1 MRVSN
6 VTVRKRLIFILIVGL
21 IAFSVFI
28 VRLAYVQIFMNS
40 WLTQKA
46 LDSWSREIPYAAE
59 RGDILDRNG
68 KVLATNVSRP
78 TVLVVPRQVRN
89 PANTAAQLS
98 KILDVSKEK
107 VYKDITKK
115 ASTAYI
121 NPEGKKI
128 SNEKAQEI
136 KKLKLPG
143 VFIAEDFKRSYP
155 NGSFLSHVLG
165 FAGVDNQ
172 GLTGLESYYDDLLKG
187 VNGHVN
193 FFSDARGNRM
203 ASLKDTYTPP
213 KDGLNLQLTIDDRV
227 QKIIERELDN
237 AEQKYHPE
245 GEIAIAMNPN
255 TGEIL
260 GMSSRPDFNPQNY
273 QAVSSDVY
281 NHNLPVWKTYEPGS
295 TFKVITL
302 AAALNENKVNLQK
315 DSFYD
320 PGYIDVAGTNL
331 HCWKRG
337 GHGQETFLQVVEN
350 SCNPGFV
357 ELGQRLGKDKLLQ
370 YINAFG
376 FGQKTGIDLQ
386 GESKGILFKPDK
398 MGPLETATT
407 AFGQGVSV
415 TPIQQVAAVSAA
427 VNGGYLYTPYI
438 AKDWIDP
445 TNGEIVDQN
454 NPVMKRQVIS
464 NATSKKVRQA
474 LESVVANG
482 TGRNAYQDGWRIGG
496 KTGTAQKV
504 QNGHYLKNNYI
515 LSFMGFAP
523 ANDPQIVVYVAIDH
537 PKNTVQFGG
546 TVAAPIAGRIIS
558 DSLSAMGVK
567 KQTNGLPKEVRYGD
581 PQTVEVPNLIGETKD
596 EIAQSYYNL
605 KILKSGSGDEV
616 VRQSPKPGSKV
627 EVGTAMRVYLGNSLT
642 NPPSKNL
649 DSGNTTDSNSGTQT
663 DQNSGN

>member
-6 VTVRKRLIFILIVGL
+6 VTVRKRLIFVLIVGL
-21 IAFSVFI
+21 VAFGIFI
-28 VRLAYVQIFMNS
+28 VRLGYVQLFMNS

-46 LDSWSREIPYAAE
+46 LDSWSREIPYEAE

-68 KVLATNVSRP
+68 NILATNVSRP
-78 TVLVVPRQVRN
+78 TILIVPKQIRN
-89 PANTAAQLS
+89 PAKTAEKLS
-98 KILDVSKEK
+98 QILNVSKEV

-115 ASTAYI
+115 SATAYI

-128 SNEKAQEI
+128 SNEIAQQI
-136 KKLKLPG
+136 KELKLPG

-155 NGSFLSHVLG
+155 NGNFLSHVLG
-165 FAGVDNQ
+165 FAGIDNQ
-172 GLTGLESYYDDLLKG
+172 GLTGLESYYDKLLEG
-187 VNGHVN
+187 QNGHVS
-193 FFSDARGNRM
+193 FFSDAQGNRM
-203 ASLKDTYTPP
+203 SSLKDTYTPP
-213 KDGLNLQLTIDDRV
+213 KDGLNLQLTIDQKV
-227 QKIIERELDN
+227 QTIIERELNN

-260 GMSSRPDFNPQNY
+260 GMSSRPSFNPENY
-273 QAVSSDVY
+273 QSVTQDVY

-302 AAALNENKVNLQK
+302 AAALQENKVDLNK
-315 DSFYD
+315 DSFFD

-337 GHGQETFLQVVEN
+337 GHGQETFLEVVEN

-386 GESKGILFKPDK
+386 GESKGILFKPSK

-427 VNGGYLYTPYI
+427 INGGYLYTPYI

-445 TNGEIVDQN
+445 NNGEMVSQN
-454 NPVMKRQVIS
+454 SPVMKRQVIS
-464 NATSKKVRQA
+464 NATSAKVRQA

-482 TGRNAYQDGWRIGG
+482 TGRNAYVNGWRIGG

-523 ANDPQIVVYVAIDH
+523 ADDPQIVVYVAIDH
-537 PKNTVQFGG
+537 PQTAIQFGG
-546 TVAAPIAGRIIS
+546 TVVAPIAGQIIA
-558 DSLSAMGVK
+558 DSLTAMGVK
-567 KQTNGLPKEVRYGD
+567 PRTNGLPKEQRYGD
-581 PQTVEVPNLIGETKD
+581 PITVKVPDLIGKSKST
-596 EIAQSYYNL
+596 IAQSYYDL
-605 KILKSGSGDEV
+605 KVLTSGRGDKV
-616 VRQSPKPGSKV
+616 VRQSPKPGTKV
-627 EVGTAMRVYLGNSLT
+627 SAGASIRVYLGSGTSNSDGSSNSQ
-642 NPPSKNL
+642 NPQNSSN
-649 DSGNTTDSNSGTQT
+649 SNSG
-663 DQNSGN
+663 N

>member
-1 MRVSN
+1 VRVSN
-6 VTVRKRLIFILIVGL
+6 VTVRKRLLFILIVGVL
-21 IAFSVFI
+21 AFGIFI
-28 VRLAYVQIFMNS
+28 VRLGFVQLFMHG

-46 LDSWSREIPYAAE
+46 LDSWSREIPYEAE
-59 RGDILDRNG
+59 RGNILDRNG
-68 KVLATNVSRP
+68 KILATNMSRP
-78 TVLVVPRQVRN
+78 TVLVVPKQIRN
-89 PANTAAQLS
+89 PAKTAEELAKVLNM
-98 KILDVSKEK
+98 SKEK
-107 VYKDITKK
+107 AYRDITQRE
-115 ASTAYI
+115 SSVII

-128 SNEKAQEI
+128 SNEKAQAI
-136 KKLKLPG
+136 KQLKLPG

-165 FAGVDNQ
+165 FAGIDNQ

-187 VNGHVN
+187 VRGHVA
-193 FFSDARGNRM
+193 FFSDAQGNRM
-203 ASLKDTYTPP
+203 SSLKDTYTPP
-213 KDGLNLQLTIDDRV
+213 KDGLSLQLTIDEKV

-237 AEQKYHPE
+237 GEQKYHPE
-245 GEIAIAMNPN
+245 SEIAIAMNPN

-260 GMSSRPDFNPQNY
+260 GMSSRPDFDPQNY
-273 QAVSSDVY
+273 QSVKASVY

-302 AAALNENKVNLQK
+302 AAALQENKVNLQK
-315 DSFYD
+315 DNYYD
-320 PGYIDVAGTNL
+320 PGYVDVAGTKL

-337 GHGQETFLQVVEN
+337 GHGSETFLEVVEN

-357 ELGQRLGKDKLLQ
+357 ELGDRLGKSKLLQ

-376 FGQKTGIDLQ
+376 FGAKTGIDLQ
-386 GESKGILFKPDK
+386 GESKGILFKPSR

-427 VNGGYLYTPYI
+427 INGGYLYQPYI

-445 TNGEIVDQN
+445 TNGEVVDRN
-454 NPVMKRQVIS
+454 SPVMKRQVIS
-464 NATSKKVRQA
+464 NETSKKVREA

-482 TGRNAYQDGWRIGG
+482 TGRNAFEAGWRIGG

-504 QNGHYLKNNYI
+504 QNGHYLTNNYI

-537 PKNTVQFGG
+537 PRNTIQFGG
-546 TVAAPIAGRIIS
+546 TVAAPMGGRIIA

-567 KQTNGLPKEVRYGD
+567 QQSDGLKKEVRYGD
-581 PQTVEVPNLIGETKD
+581 PQMVKVPDLVGESSD
-596 EIAQSYYNL
+596 DIVNSYYQLN
-605 KILKSGSGDEV
+605 ILTSFTGKKGDYV
-616 VRQSPKPGSKV
+616 VKQSPRPGT
-627 EVGTAMRVYLGNSLT
+627 EVKAGTTIRIYLGDS
-642 NPPSKNL
+642 PSSTKEAKPNASIGP
-649 DSGNTTDSNSGTQT
+649 DPMG
-663 DQNSGN
+663 

>member
-6 VTVRKRLIFILIVGL
+6 VTVRKRLIFILIFGL
-21 IAFSVFI
+21 LVFGGFI
-28 VRLAYVQIFMNS
+28 IRLGYVQIFMNN

-46 LDSWSREIPYAAE
+46 LDSWSKEIPYAAE

-68 KVLATNVSRP
+68 NVLATNESRP
-78 TVLVVPRQVRN
+78 TVLIVPRQVRN
-89 PANTAAQLS
+89 PAKTARALAKVLGAS
-98 KILDVSKEK
+98 DEK
-107 VYKDITKK
+107 VYKTITKK
-115 ASTAYI
+115 ALSVYI

-128 SNEKAQEI
+128 SNEKALEI
-136 KKLKLPG
+136 KKLNLPG

-165 FAGVDNQ
+165 FAGIDNQ
-172 GLTGLESYYDDLLKG
+172 GLTGLESYYDALLKG
-187 VNGHVN
+187 MSGHVN
-193 FFSDARGNRM
+193 FFSDAQGNRM
-203 ASLKDTYTPP
+203 SSLKDTYTPP
-213 KDGLNLQLTIDDRV
+213 KDGLNLQLTIDEKV

-237 AEQKYHPE
+237 AESKYHPE

-260 GMSSRPDFNPQNY
+260 GMASRPDFNPENY
-273 QAVSSDVY
+273 QEVTQDVY

-302 AAALNENKVNLQK
+302 AAALQEDKVDLKNE
-315 DSFYD
+315 DFYD

-337 GHGQETFLQVVEN
+337 GHGSETFMQVVEN

-386 GESKGILFKPDK
+386 GEAKGILFSPDR

-445 TNGEIVDQN
+445 DTGEVVSQN
-454 NPVMKRQVIS
+454 SPVMKRQVIS
-464 NATSKKVRQA
+464 SATSKKVREA

-504 QNGHYLKNNYI
+504 ENGHYLKNNYI

-523 ANDPQIVVYVAIDH
+523 ADDPQIVVYVAIDH
-537 PKNTVQFGG
+537 PKYTVQFGG
-546 TVAAPIAGRIIS
+546 TVAAPIAGRIIA

-567 KQTNGLPKEVRYGD
+567 QRTNGMPKEERYGD
-581 PQTVEVPNLIGETKD
+581 PVTVKVPNLIGKTKKQ
-596 EIAQSYYNL
+596 ISQSYYDL
-605 KILKSGSGDEV
+605 KILSNGQGDKV
-616 VRQSPKPGSKV
+616 VRQAPKPGTKV
-627 EVGTAMRVYLGNSLT
+627 EAGSSIRVYFEGTAD
-642 NPPSKNL
+642 K
-649 DSGNTTDSNSGTQT
+649 DKK
-663 DQNSGN
+663 